1 MKRKLSIFLVVL
13 SISNIAFCT
22 QEKLEPGTPVTFD
35 SIQAQEYEPVIE
47 KGLSIGKNISIEGYL
62 ALQETMSLQSNTIMV
77 NLFEE
82 KEKKGKSTSVSFL
95 VGQKENQMESL
106 PDSYKE
112 EDLKVYTNLKEIVGP
127 NDKIRVHGIRLGSSQ
142 DNTIYIESK
151 WIEKVTEK

>member
-1 MKRKLSIFLVVL
+1 MKKKLSIFLVIL

-35 SIQAQEYEPVIE
+35 SIQAQEYEPVME

-82 KEKKGKSTSVSFL
+82 KEK
-95 VGQKENQMESL
+95 
-106 PDSYKE
+106 
-112 EDLKVYTNLKEIVGP
+112 
-127 NDKIRVHGIRLGSSQ
+127 
-142 DNTIYIESK
+142 NTIQNAINIFYDTLVNNIDLNVLNKIIVDNKSSFSRQIARIK
-151 WIEKVTEK
+151 S